1 MYDIAKKSWYVQ
13 RASGQRPR
21 DRYALCTLVAVAGD
35 NSSFN
40 IIIHGGMSANND
52 IAFSDTHML
61 FLPSFEFFEFD
72 KGVDVVH
79 RFEHTCHLRKN
90 KLFVIGGRDVD
101 QQNPA

>member
-1 MYDIAKKSWYVQ
+1 
-13 RASGQRPR
+13 
-21 DRYALCTLVAVAGD
+21 
-35 NSSFN
+35 
-40 IIIHGGMSANND
+40 
-52 IAFSDTHML
+52 ML